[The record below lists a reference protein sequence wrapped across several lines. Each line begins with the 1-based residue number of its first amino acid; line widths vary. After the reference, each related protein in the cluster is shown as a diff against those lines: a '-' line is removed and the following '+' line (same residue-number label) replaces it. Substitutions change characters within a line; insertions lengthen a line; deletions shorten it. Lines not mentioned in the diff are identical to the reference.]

1 MLTDGCSWFSQIRR
15 VTGSPLKSFNTGFN
29 SPDIALSAFTCCSR
43 GATAKSLIAFRCD
56 YYTSNEPYKSSNK
69 YMPGMIFSGRGI
81 LPFPVYI
88 SGRKCGLPSALHA
101 RG

>member
-1 MLTDGCSWFSQIRR
+1 E
-15 VTGSPLKSFNTGFN
+15 LKGLN
-29 SPDIALSAFTCCSR
+29 SHVYYSCASR
-43 GATAKSLIAFRCD
+43 GGTAKSLIAFRCD
-56 YYTSNEPYKSSNK
+56 HYTSNGPYYSSNK
-69 YMPGMIFSGRGI
+69 YMPGMFFSGRGI

>member
-1 MLTDGCSWFSQIRR
+1 M
-15 VTGSPLKSFNTGFN
+15 N
-29 SPDIALSAFTCCSR
+29 SHVYYSCASR

-81 LPFPVYI
+81 LPFPVGGV
-88 SGRKCGLPSALHA
+88 SGNPRKFRHSALWNFLGGWSA
-101 RG
+101 A